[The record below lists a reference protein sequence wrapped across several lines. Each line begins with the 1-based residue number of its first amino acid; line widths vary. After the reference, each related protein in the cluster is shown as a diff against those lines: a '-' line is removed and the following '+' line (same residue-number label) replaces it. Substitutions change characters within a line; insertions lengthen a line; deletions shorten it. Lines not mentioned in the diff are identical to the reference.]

1 MVHNW
6 GHMLSAIKQFNKTVW
21 FLLISSF
28 AIGFISQ
35 MVWPFLA
42 LILYRK
48 YGLNEFQTGL
58 FLFAAVMVR
67 ATFGFYVGNLSDR
80 IGRRKVIFVGFLS
93 GMSGMYIMASTD
105 NMWWMLL
112 GATLNTLAW
121 GMVQN
126 PGKAL
131 MTDMMSDRVVKDA
144 ALQLKFFSL
153 NLARAFGPAFG
164 VFIGFTGQANTF
176 YWVGHI
182 YIIVSIIA
190 LVIFNLEKPL
200 KHTKSTRDQSFRA
213 LFALLSKDHAFL
225 MLVVGFTLVLMA
237 YMQMTMSLLQYIR
250 LSSIINIEVTFA
262 SMLTLNGLTIVIFQF
277 PLAAALKNIP
287 PFRRTIL
294 GVCLFVLAFF
304 IFAFF
309 TQNGGYG
316 LYIAMF
322 CLSIGE
328 AILFP
333 TINILID
340 RMAPEHLKGSYF
352 GASGLNSFGVAAAPL
367 IGGYL
372 LQDYGG
378 QVLWLFM
385 AFICALVG
393 LLFYLAQTA
402 KRPDFATSH

>member
-1 MVHNW
+1 
-6 GHMLSAIKQFNKTVW
+6 MLAAMKKFNLTVW
-21 FLLISSF
+21 FLLMSSF
-28 AIGFISQ
+28 CIGFFSQ

-42 LILYRK
+42 LILYNK

-58 FLFAAVMVR
+58 FLFSAVMVR
-67 ATFGFYVGNLSDR
+67 AIFGFYVGNLSDR
-80 IGRRKVIFVGFLS
+80 VGRRKVIFAGFVS
-93 GMSGMYIMASTD
+93 GMLGMYIMASTD

-121 GMVQN
+121 GMIQN

-131 MTDMMSDRVVKDA
+131 MTDMMSERAVKDA
-144 ALQLKFFSL
+144 ALQLKFFAV

-164 VFIGFTGQANTF
+164 VFIGLTGQADTF
-176 YWVGHI
+176 FWVGHI
-182 YIIVSIIA
+182 YIMVCVIA
-190 LVIFNLEKPL
+190 LIVFNLEKPL
-200 KHTKSTRDQSFRA
+200 KRTKSALDQSFKA
-213 LFALLSKDHAFL
+213 LFGLLAKDHAFS
-225 MLVVGFTLVLMA
+225 MLVAGFTLVLMA

-250 LSSIINIEVTFA
+250 LSGIANLEVTFA
-262 SMLTLNGLTIVIFQF
+262 SMLALNGLTIVIFQF
-277 PLAAALKNIP
+277 PLAAALKNIA
-287 PFRRTIL
+287 PFHRTLL
-294 GVCLFVLAFF
+294 GVCLFVAAFF

-322 CLSIGE
+322 TLSLGE

-333 TINILID
+333 TISILID

-352 GASGLNSFGVAAAPL
+352 GAAGLNSFGVAAAPL

-385 AFICALVG
+385 AFTSALVG
-393 LLFYLAQTA
+393 LLFYRAQTA
-402 KRPDFATSH
+402 KRPDFSFKQN